1 MKLSREHSDK
11 ERARRQADPA
21 RSSPSLEKWAS
32 TLPPIFMKRDES
44 NTFKSMKFDQI
55 SSIVNELELKYGH
68 FEKMSIAQEGDL
80 IIRPWSIKQQDDLLK
95 TTASV
100 LNDTI

>member
-1 MKLSREHSDK
+1 LILNNK
-11 ERARRQADPA
+11 
-21 RSSPSLEKWAS
+21 
-32 TLPPIFMKRDES
+32 LPPIFMKSES

-55 SSIVNELELKYGH
+55 SSIVNELEQKYGH
-68 FEKMSIAQEGDL
+68 FEKMSIAQGGDL

-100 LNDTI
+100 VNDTICILLTPK